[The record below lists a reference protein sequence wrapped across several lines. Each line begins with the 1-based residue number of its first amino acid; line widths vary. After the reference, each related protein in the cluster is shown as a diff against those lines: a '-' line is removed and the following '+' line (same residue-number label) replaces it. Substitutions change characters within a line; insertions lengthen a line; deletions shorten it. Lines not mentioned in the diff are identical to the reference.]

1 MVPKVDYLKMVYA
14 VTIESLLITS
24 NFAIHLIFSE
34 KCESD
39 RFLNLVVNIMF
50 RFWGPLNILKLGL
63 SLLSLIFIIKVKIN
77 LNFSNENKIKL
88 K

>member
-1 MVPKVDYLKMVYA
+1 MVQKVDYLKMTYA
-14 VTIESLLITS
+14 VIIESLLITS

-34 KCESD
+34 KCESN

-63 SLLSLIFIIKVKIN
+63 LIFIIKVKIN
-77 LNFSNENKIKL
+77 LNFPNENKIKL